1 MPGRNFR
8 KDKRRPAIRQDW
20 TRVLRR
26 GEEAIR
32 ERLARPPVSQG
43 SNAAPAVA
51 PVPPAD
57 AASPEAEARDVIGGA
72 EPPAESAA
80 ASQVAEAPTAPADVT
95 QETPAPAGPAPVPS
109 TPDAAPSAPIPH
121 LFAQLSTGDRIVQP
135 LLYRDRTL
143 LIALGILAFLSLS
156 TVVATIPFGDE
167 PPEQSAEQEKRGQV
181 EKSETIT
188 VELVEEPDAQSKS
201 KISQMGENAP
211 VAPPTPP
218 TPDEPSPPT
227 PPEPEDKPAE
237 PVKKPEPQKA
247 EKPAQKPL
255 TIDDFDVTMNDYA
268 KAVDQAQEERRR
280 QKAQQQTSQAPRIGG
295 AAPQGQQSPY
305 VKSVL
310 AVVASHKPQVYI
322 NKGDVYVQFILNT
335 SGQIAAIKVVQTSG
349 DKLLDQIAL
358 DSLKVLKFPVPP
370 PNVNPND
377 LNYVIHYVMH

>member
-1 MPGRNFR
+1 M
-8 KDKRRPAIRQDW
+8 Q
-20 TRVLRR
+20 
-26 GEEAIR
+26 
-32 ERLARPPVSQG
+32 
-43 SNAAPAVA
+43 
-51 PVPPAD
+51 
-57 AASPEAEARDVIGGA
+57 
-72 EPPAESAA
+72 PPAESTAESKA
-80 ASQVAEAPTAPADVT
+80 AEAPAASADAT
-95 QETPAPAGPAPVPS
+95 QETPAPSGPTPVPA
-109 TPDAAPSAPIPH
+109 TPDAVPSAPLPH
-121 LFAQLSTGDRIVQP
+121 LFAQLSTGDRILQP

-211 VAPPTPP
+211 IAPPTPP

-227 PPEPEDKPAE
+227 PPEPDEKPAE

-268 KAVDQAQEERRR
+268 KAVDQAQEQRRR
-280 QKAQQQTSQAPRIGG
+280 QKAQQQTSQPPRIGG

-310 AVVASHKPQVYI
+310 AIVASHKPQVYM
-322 NKGDVYVQFILNT
+322 NKGDVYVQFILNM
-335 SGQIAAIKVVQTSG
+335 SGQIAAIKVIQTSG